1 MEHEQCL
8 DCIPEEILRHIA
20 SFLSIRDVKNL
31 SFTCVRLKRV
41 LPSYKEIRGPDL
53 RDSGPSEGH
62 WTPELYFGSPR
73 LTSPIQRLIMSM
85 KWKDQVREFVEFGN
99 DFVKCTYIY
108 SECTIR
114 PPMFNYILSTNRAGG
129 IGKVKYGYSW

>member
-1 MEHEQCL
+1 MDVLTLDFQQCL
-8 DCIPEEILRHIA
+8 DSMPEEILRHIA

-62 WTPELYFGSPR
+62 WTPECYFGSPR
-73 LTSPIQRLIMSM
+73 LTSPIQKLIMSM
-85 KWKDQVREFVEFGN
+85 KWKDQVREIVEFGN
-99 DFVKCTYIY
+99 NFIQCT
-108 SECTIR
+108 
-114 PPMFNYILSTNRAGG
+114 LSTLNVLLDPRRL
-129 IGKVKYGYSW
+129 ITSYQ